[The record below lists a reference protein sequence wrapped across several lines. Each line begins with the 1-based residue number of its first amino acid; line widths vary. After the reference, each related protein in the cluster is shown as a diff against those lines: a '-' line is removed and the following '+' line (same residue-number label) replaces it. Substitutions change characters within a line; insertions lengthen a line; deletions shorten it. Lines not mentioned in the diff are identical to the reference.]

1 MGDCQAGKAIMNLT
15 MARHKSSDVTEQTF
29 EEVFADDSLRGEFI
43 ILEADAD
50 TFLQAGGEGNGP
62 YTLEYKEA
70 GKQFQAVGELTK
82 QEVKEAFLDY
92 LQGGTGWRTKH
103 EWKALASRKGC
114 FKQATAVLLG
124 LLGVVAW
131 VFIP

>member
-1 MGDCQAGKAIMNLT
+1 MNLT
-15 MARHKSSDVTEQTF
+15 TARHKASDVTEQIF
-29 EEVFADDSLRGEFI
+29 EEVFADESLRGEFI

-50 TFLQAGGEGNGP
+50 TFLQAGGEGDGP

-70 GKQFQAVGELTK
+70 GKQFRAVGELTK
-82 QEVKEAFLDY
+82 HEVKEAFLDY
-92 LQGGTGWRTKH
+92 LRGSSGWRTRH
-103 EWKALASRKGC
+103 EWKELASRKGC
-114 FKQATAVLLG
+114 FKQATAVLLR